1 MKTLR
6 LVTAGMALA
15 AFFALGALYP
25 ARALA
30 VDLGTQPQI
39 KADVVANAGGTV
51 RLFHGGTEEAKK
63 LFCKD
68 EVVPIYRYDRTMQR
82 KQVGKVKLGVFV
94 GEQFI
99 DGIVVEGEIRRGD
112 MAIKGSAAC
121 LVVEPPGGQEK

>member
-1 MKTLR
+1 MMVSR
-6 LVTAGMALA
+6 LVISISSLVTILSLCALFPGVNVAGEPPAL
-15 AFFALGALYP
+15 P
-25 ARALA
+25 SIRA
-30 VDLGTQPQI
+30 TI
-39 KADVVANAGGTV
+39 VAEVGQTV